1 MVEIPLVD
9 DDGSTLSTR
18 RSNGSSCSSS
28 VSSRTPSVSS
38 RRPSVGDDMDDEV
51 ESDLVYRFA
60 DDHERRASFR
70 LSTREKRSSAK
81 VVEDD
86 DDEEGGAGKDT
97 KQAKKKLAGRP
108 SKPRTP
114 NKATSTAKPHGTT
127 ATPNKSSAKSAV
139 GEGGRK
145 RGGKSA
151 RGGRGGKKSAATK
164 YEEDAQD
171 FMKFFENASQA
182 SRSNSS
188 NASNSSVSLAPPN
201 TTRISSLKP
210 PPVPL

>member
-1 MVEIPLVD
+1 
-9 DDGSTLSTR
+9 
-18 RSNGSSCSSS
+18 
-28 VSSRTPSVSS
+28 
-38 RRPSVGDDMDDEV
+38 MDDEV
-51 ESDLVYRFA
+51 ESDSVYRFA

-139 GEGGRK
+139 GRGEGSGEGSR
-145 RGGKSA
+145 RGGEEV
-151 RGGRGGKKSAATK
+151 GRNRRRPNMKKTL
-164 YEEDAQD
+164 
-171 FMKFFENASQA
+171 
-182 SRSNSS
+182 RT
-188 NASNSSVSLAPPN
+188 L
-201 TTRISSLKP
+201 
-210 PPVPL
+210 

>member
-1 MVEIPLVD
+1 M
-9 DDGSTLSTR
+9 
-18 RSNGSSCSSS
+18 
-28 VSSRTPSVSS
+28 
-38 RRPSVGDDMDDEV
+38 
-51 ESDLVYRFA
+51 
-60 DDHERRASFR
+60 
-70 LSTREKRSSAK
+70 
-81 VVEDD
+81 EDD
-86 DDEEGGAGKDT
+86 DDEEGDAEKDT
-97 KQAKKKLAGRP
+97 KQAKKKLVGRP
-108 SKPRTP
+108 PKPRTP

-171 FMKFFENASQA
+171 FMILFENASQA
-182 SRSNSS
+182 SVM
-188 NASNSSVSLAPPN
+188 ASNSSVSLAPPN

>member
-18 RSNGSSCSSS
+18 RSNGSSRSSS

-38 RRPSVGDDMDDEV
+38 RRPSVGEDMDDEV
-51 ESDLVYRFA
+51 VSDAGYQFA

-86 DDEEGGAGKDT
+86 DNEEGDAGKDT
-97 KQAKKKLAGRP
+97 KQAKKKFAGRP
-108 SKPRTP
+108 PKPRTP
-114 NKATSTAKPHGTT
+114 NKATSTAKPQGTT

-145 RGGKSA
+145 RGGKS
-151 RGGRGGKKSAATK
+151 GRGEEVGRNRRRPNMKKTL
-164 YEEDAQD
+164 
-171 FMKFFENASQA
+171 
-182 SRSNSS
+182 RT
-188 NASNSSVSLAPPN
+188 L
-201 TTRISSLKP
+201 
-210 PPVPL
+210 